1 MAGGL
6 SQLVAYG
13 AQDVYLT
20 GNPQIT
26 FFKTVYRRYTNFAV
40 ESIQQTINGSVA
52 FGNKV
57 STQISRNGDLI
68 TDIVVE
74 FVLSSVGPTFYC
86 AEQLLQDVELEIGG
100 QRIDKHYNDWFRTYD
115 SLFRMNDDRVN
126 YRRMTDFVANES
138 IGSTK
143 RFYVPLIF
151 FFNQTPG
158 LALPLI
164 ALQYHEV
171 KLYFTLASSVNG
183 ITATAAGATSGF
195 PNGATVDQPQMSVY
209 VDYIFLDT
217 QERTRFAQLP
227 HEYLIEQLQFTGSE
241 TAVIS
246 STTQASQNIRMN
258 FNHPTKYLAW
268 NFTPG
273 TFNAYGRYTA
283 LANLTAT
290 SNLLYGDTPNTATF
304 NEQLA
309 PLESAK
315 IQLNGQD
322 RFSSRKGSYFNK
334 VQPFQTIGS
343 VVPAGVYLYSFALK
357 PAGRQPSGTCNF
369 SRIDN
374 ATLSLTYK
382 TASVNAYDTIA
393 NVSNGLGQSETVTA
407 NTAVALTN
415 LNIYA
420 KNYNVFRVMSG
431 MGGLAFA
438 N

>member
-26 FFKTVYRRYTNFAV
+26 FFKTVYRRYTNFAI
-40 ESIQQTINGSVA
+40 ESIQQTINGSVG

-74 FVLSSVGPTFYC
+74 FVLTKGGNGGTTYYP
-86 AEQLLQDVELEIGG
+86 AEELLQDVELEIGG

-115 SLFRMNDDRVN
+115 ALFRMNDDRYN
-126 YRRMTDFVANES
+126 YRRMTDWVNNELV
-138 IGSTK
+138 GAQK

-171 KLYFTLASSVNG
+171 KLYFTLASQVQGVNYNG
-183 ITATAAGATSGF
+183 SSAIAGA
-195 PNGATVDQPQMSVY
+195 AQPTMSVW

-241 TAVIS
+241 TATPS
-246 STTQASQNIRMN
+246 ATTQASQNIRLN

-268 NFTPG
+268 NFNNPT
-273 TFNAYGRYTA
+273 NYGQYTA
-283 LANLTAT
+283 LANVPGGCSGAGTAAAT
-290 SNLLYGDTPNTATF
+290 VTIPDYGNTGTY

-309 PLESAK
+309 VLDSAK

-322 RFSSRKGSYFNK
+322 RFATRKGSYFNK
-334 VQPFQTIGS
+334 VQPYQSIGG
-343 VVPAGVYLYSFALK
+343 VTPAGVYLYSFALK

-382 TASVNAYDTIA
+382 TCSIDATSPAAV
-393 NVSNGLGQSETVTA
+393 LGNTETVTA
-407 NTAVALTN
+407 NTATLLTA

-420 KNYNVFRVMSG
+420 KNYNVLRIMSG
-431 MGGLAFA
+431 MGGLAYA

>member
-26 FFKTVYRRYTNFAV
+26 FFKTVYRRYTNFAI
-40 ESIQQTINGSVA
+40 ESIQQTINGSVGY
-52 FGNKV
+52 GNKV

-68 TDIVVE
+68 TDVVVE
-74 FVLSSVGPTFYC
+74 FVLTKAAGATSGTFYC
-86 AEQLLQDVELEIGG
+86 AEDLLQDVELEIGG

-115 SLFRMNDDRVN
+115 SLFRMNDDRAN
-126 YRRMTDFVANES
+126 YRRMTDFVNNEPV
-138 IGSTK
+138 GAVK

-171 KLYFTLASSVNG
+171 KLYFTLASQVNG
-183 ITATAAGATSGF
+183 LNVNNSGTTPGTVTA
-195 PNGATVDQPQMSVY
+195 PQMSVW

-227 HEYLIEQLQFTGSE
+227 HEYLIEQLQFSGTE
-241 TAVIS
+241 TATP
-246 STTQASQNIRMN
+246 STTAQASQNIRLN
-258 FNHPTKYLAW
+258 LNHPTKYLAW
-268 NFTPG
+268 NFNNPAAT
-273 TFNAYGRYTA
+273 AYGQYTA
-283 LANLTAT
+283 LANTTTNFNTL
-290 SNLLYGDTPNTATF
+290 GDIANTATF
-304 NEQLA
+304 NEALA
-309 PLESAK
+309 VLDSAK
-315 IQLNGQD
+315 LQLNGQD
-322 RFSSRKGSYFNK
+322 RFAARKGSYFNK
-334 VQPFQTIGS
+334 VQPYQTIGS

-382 TASVNAYDTIA
+382 TCSVNATDTIA
-393 NVSNGLGQSETVTA
+393 NVATALTASETVTA
-407 NTAVALTN
+407 NTATALTA

-420 KNYNVFRVMSG
+420 KNYNVLRIMSG
-431 MGGLAFA
+431 MGGLAYA
-438 N
+438 S

>member
-26 FFKTVYRRYTNFAV
+26 FFKTVYRRYTNFAI
-40 ESIQQTINGSVA
+40 ESIQQTINGSVGY
-52 FGNKV
+52 GNKV

-74 FVLSSVGPTFYC
+74 FVLTKGAATGTFYP
-86 AEQLLQDVELEIGG
+86 AEQLLADVELEIGG

-115 SLFRMNDDRVN
+115 SLFRMNDDRDN
-126 YRRMTDFVANES
+126 YRRMTDFVNGEPLNAV
-138 IGSTK
+138 K

-171 KLYFTLASSVNG
+171 KLYFSLASQVNG
-183 ITATAAGATSGF
+183 VNVTATGTANPSAIA
-195 PNGATVDQPQMSVY
+195 PQMSVW

-227 HEYLIEQLQFTGSE
+227 HEYLIEQLQFSGTE
-241 TAVIS
+241 TATPANGS
-246 STTQASQNIRMN
+246 QQSQNIRLN
-258 FNHPTKYLAW
+258 LNHPTKYLAW
-268 NFTPG
+268 NFNRPSP
-273 TFNAYGRYTA
+273 TFYGQYTA
-283 LANLTAT
+283 LANI
-290 SNLLYGDTPNTATF
+290 TPNYNPLGDVANTQSF
-304 NEQLA
+304 NEALA
-309 PLESAK
+309 VLDSAK
-315 IQLNGQD
+315 LQLNGQD
-322 RFSSRKGSYFNK
+322 RFSARKGSYFNK
-334 VQPFQTIGS
+334 VQPYQTIGTN
-343 VVPAGVYLYSFALK
+343 VPAGVYLYSFALK

-382 TASVNAYDTIA
+382 NCNIPATGNLDTVVA
-393 NVSNGLGQSETVTA
+393 ALYLSETATA
-407 NTAVALTN
+407 INGTTLTA

-420 KNYNVFRVMSG
+420 KNYNVLRIMSG
-431 MGGLAFA
+431 MGGLAYA
-438 N
+438 S